1 MFKSI
6 PNEIISHILKL
17 LTSDGDLKQCTFV
30 CKQWSYLALELLW
43 YKPNFVNPTSWLAF
57 FTVIQS
63 TQTSFP
69 YTSFIR
75 RINLSPL
82 SNLVEDIH
90 IITLTACTRL
100 ERLTLAGCSKLTDV
114 GLCALITHQKCHG
127 IGAELVSIDLSDV
140 VQVTDTT
147 VLKVAYCCPNLQGF
161 NLGMSQ
167 EQQSITD
174 TSVVELARQCRNL
187 KRIKLNNCTKITE
200 RSAIDL
206 ASHCPRLV
214 EVDFTNCKINDT
226 ALEMVFNHCRDL
238 RELRIS
244 QSEVTNPRIS
254 DQAFLDSSLCLKQ
267 QIKNPPIY
275 YYDQLRLVD
284 FTAITTITDQSLK
297 VLINS
302 APKIK
307 SLVLNKCSRITDE
320 GLMSVCKL
328 GRFLHFL
335 HLGHC
340 VNLTDRSITKLAL
353 YCSRIRYLDMACC
366 INITDRSVIELA
378 NLPKLKRIGL
388 VKCSNITDIAISAL
402 TSHIRISNTLERIHL
417 SHCTQLSIREISN
430 LLNVCHRLNHLSL
443 TNVPSFLRSDLQ
455 AFCRTAPKDF
465 SELQLRTFCV
475 FSGKGVQELRDYLN
489 TLHENYTNSFNNNSR
504 LE

>member
-1 MFKSI
+1 
-6 PNEIISHILKL
+6 
-17 LTSDGDLKQCTFV
+17 
-30 CKQWSYLALELLW
+30 
-43 YKPNFVNPTSWLAF
+43 
-57 FTVIQS
+57 
-63 TQTSFP
+63 
-69 YTSFIR
+69 
-75 RINLSPL
+75 
-82 SNLVEDIH
+82 
-90 IITLTACTRL
+90 
-100 ERLTLAGCSKLTDV
+100 
-114 GLCALITHQKCHG
+114 
-127 IGAELVSIDLSDV
+127 
-140 VQVTDTT
+140 
-147 VLKVAYCCPNLQGF
+147 
-161 NLGMSQ
+161 
-167 EQQSITD
+167 
-174 TSVVELARQCRNL
+174 
-187 KRIKLNNCTKITE
+187 
-200 RSAIDL
+200 
-206 ASHCPRLV
+206 
-214 EVDFTNCKINDT
+214 
-226 ALEMVFNHCRDL
+226 MVFNHCRDL

-244 QSEVTNPRIS
+244 QSEVLNPRIS
-254 DQAFLDSSLCLKQ
+254 DHAFLDSSLYLKQ

-320 GLMSVCKL
+320 GLLSVCKL

-402 TSHIRISNTLERIHL
+402 TNHIRISHTLERIHL
-417 SHCTQLSIREISN
+417 SHCTQLSVREISK

-455 AFCRTAPKDF
+455 AFCRTPPKDF
-465 SELQLRTFCV
+465 SDLQLRTFCV
-475 FSGKGVQELRDYLN
+475 YSGKGVQDLRDYLN